1 MSKEKF
7 KNPPKLAEWILSY
20 VYPDRG
26 YFTSVGDFRE
36 EFVEIYQS
44 SGCFKANLWYWMQIA
59 KSIPS
64 FLRNKSHWSIVMIH
78 NYLKTALRNIK
89 RHKGFSLINTAGLA
103 IGISCC
109 ILILQY
115 IRHEFS
121 FDKFHENSMYIYR
134 VIQQQEGNIYQ
145 GTDIF
150 NSVPAIL
157 APSVREDFPEDAKV
171 TRVRNYERQVRY
183 IDKQFYEK
191 FFLYVEP
198 EFLEMF
204 SFPIIKGD
212 SKTAL
217 KEPYTVMIT
226 RDMVKKYFGE
236 EDPLNKIININ
247 NEQDY
252 RITGILENV
261 PDNSHLKFDFLASFS
276 TLLGTWGQ
284 NQLTSWQNSSV
295 RAYLQLAKNSNPQKF
310 NSQLKKY
317 NTVGFGG
324 HPASFHLQP
333 LTDLHLG
340 KKIAFDSPGKGD
352 IRYIY
357 LYSAI
362 TLFILLIACFNYM
375 NLSIA
380 RSFVRGKEIGI
391 RKVVGA
397 KRKSIIFQFLGESL
411 VFSFSSLLLGLIFVI
426 VALPIFNSLTERNI
440 KFDLSTDIIFIS
452 CLIGLGIF
460 AGLLSGIYPAMFLSS
475 FNPVKILKGRTDSIS
490 KSTSSV
496 RNALIIVQ
504 FAISICLII
513 CALVINHQLHYI
525 KNTKLGLDKDSI
537 ITIPM
542 TNEKMWERY
551 NTFKNELSQQANI
564 LDIAASKSLPTE
576 IDNTAQIKLGGQS
589 HGETLRVWLN
599 WIDSNFIDF
608 YKMKIVLGRNF
619 IKDSL
624 QDLQSAYILNETAA
638 KAIGLENAVGKTFGM
653 WRNKGQI
660 IGVVED
666 FHFAPLHSKIEPL
679 ALKLDSNNL
688 KVLSVRINSLDIS
701 NTLTFIQK
709 KWKKIFPDFPFVFSF
724 LDERIEN
731 MYKAERKLGQS
742 FNYFTLIAILLSCL
756 GLLGLAYYMAEKK
769 TKEIGI
775 RKVLGATVPNIL
787 LLLTKEFTKFVF
799 LANIIA
805 WPIAYYI
812 MNKWLQNF
820 AYRIDLSVWIFILS
834 GLAALAVALITV
846 GYQSI
851 KAATAN
857 PVDSLRYE

>member
-1 MSKEKF
+1 M
-7 KNPPKLAEWILSY
+7 
-20 VYPDRG
+20 
-26 YFTSVGDFRE
+26 FR
-36 EFVEIYQS
+36 
-44 SGCFKANLWYWMQIA
+44 
-59 KSIPS
+59 
-64 FLRNKSHWSIVMIH
+64 
-78 NYLKTALRNIK
+78 NYLKIVLRKIK

-109 ILILQY
+109 ILIIQY

-134 VIQQQEGNIYQ
+134 IIQHKEGNIFQ
-145 GTDIF
+145 GVDVF
-150 NSVPAIL
+150 NSLPAIL
-157 APSVREDFPEDAKV
+157 APSIREDFPEDAKV
-171 TRVRNYERQVRY
+171 TRVKNYERKVRY
-183 IDKQFYEK
+183 KDKQFYEK

-212 SKTAL
+212 PKTVL

-226 RDMVKKYFGE
+226 REMAKKYFGE
-236 EDPLNKIININ
+236 EDPVNKIININ

-252 RITGILENV
+252 RIAGILENV
-261 PDNSHLKFDFLASFS
+261 PDNSHIKFDFLASFS

-295 RAYLQLAKNSNPQKF
+295 WTYLQLAKNSNPQKF

-317 NTVGFGG
+317 NTVGYGG
-324 HPASFHLQP
+324 HPASFDLQP
-333 LTDLHLG
+333 LNDIHLG
-340 KKIAFDSPGKGD
+340 KKIALDLPGKGD
-352 IRYIY
+352 LRYIY

-380 RSFVRGKEIGI
+380 RSFTRGKEIGI

-411 VFSFSSLLLGLIFVI
+411 VFSFSALVLALILVRL
-426 VALPIFNSLTERNI
+426 ALPIFNFLTDRNI
-440 KFDLSTDIIFIS
+440 KFDLFTDIFFIF

-460 AGLLSGIYPAMFLSS
+460 VALISGIYPAMFLSS
-475 FNPVKILKGRTDSIS
+475 FKPVRVLKGRTDSIS

-496 RNALIIVQ
+496 RNVLIIVQ

-513 CALVINHQLHYI
+513 CALIINHQLHYI
-525 KNTKLGLDKDSI
+525 KNTKLGLAKDSI
-537 ITIPM
+537 ITFPM
-542 TNEKMWERY
+542 TNKIMWKRY
-551 NTFKNELSQQANI
+551 NTFKNELSQHANI

-576 IDNTAQIKLGGQS
+576 IDNTVQIKLGGQNQ
-589 HGETLRVWLN
+589 GKTLRVW
-599 WIDSNFIDF
+599 IDWVDFNFIDF

-619 IKDSL
+619 IKNSL
-624 QDLQSAYILNETAA
+624 QDLQNAYIVNETAA
-638 KAIGLENAVGKTFGM
+638 KAIGLENPVGKKFGIG
-653 WRNKGQI
+653 RTGGQI

-679 ALKLDSNNL
+679 ALKLDSINL
-688 KVLSVRINSLDIS
+688 KVLSVKINSLDIS
-701 NTLTFIQK
+701 NTMIFIQN

-724 LDERIEN
+724 LDRRIES
-731 MYKAERKLGQS
+731 MYKVERKLGQS

-756 GLLGLAYYMAEKK
+756 GLLGLASYMAEKK

-805 WPIAYYI
+805 WPVAYYF

-820 AYRIDLSVWIFILS
+820 AYRINLSILIFILS

-846 GYQSI
+846 SYQAI

>member
-1 MSKEKF
+1 MKNRKET
-7 KNPPKLAEWILSY
+7 PPAVAAWILS
-20 VYPDRG
+20 RI
-26 YFTSVGDFRE
+26 TRSEEHLSILSDFA
-36 EFVEIYQS
+36 EIYEELALEQGS
-44 SGCFKANLWYWMQIA
+44 FKARKWYRTQVLRSLPMFVINHLYWSATMFKNYVKIA
-59 KSIPS
+59 
-64 FLRNKSHWSIVMIH
+64 F
-78 NYLKTALRNIK
+78 RNIK
-89 RHKGFSLINTAGLA
+89 RQKGFSLINTVGLA

-121 FDKFHENSMYIYR
+121 FDKFHENSKYIYR
-134 VIQQQEGNIYQ
+134 VLQHQKGNIYQ

-150 NSVPAIL
+150 NAVPAIL
-157 APSVREDFPEDAKV
+157 APSVRSDFPQDAKI
-171 TRVRNYERQVRY
+171 TRVKNYERQVRY
-183 IDKQFYEK
+183 NNKQFYEK
-191 FFLYVEP
+191 RFLYIEP
-198 EFLEMF
+198 EFLEIF
-204 SFPIIKGD
+204 SFPVVKGD
-212 SKTAL
+212 PKTAL
-217 KEPYTVMIT
+217 KEPYTVAIT
-226 RDMVKKYFGE
+226 KDTAQKYFGE
-236 EDPLNKIININ
+236 EDPVNKIINID

-284 NQLTSWQNSSV
+284 NQLTSWKNSSV
-295 RAYLQLAKNSNPQKF
+295 WTYLQLAKNSNPQEF
-310 NSQLKKY
+310 NARLKKY
-317 NTVGFGG
+317 NTVGFSG

-333 LTDLHLG
+333 LTDIHLG
-340 KKIAFDSPGKGD
+340 QKVAFDLPGKGD

-380 RSFVRGKEIGI
+380 RSFTRGKEIGI

-411 VFSFSSLLLGLIFVI
+411 VLSLSSLVLAVVLVRL
-426 VALPIFNSLTERNI
+426 ALPVFNYLTERTI
-440 KFDLSTDIIFIS
+440 TFDLSTDIAFIF

-460 AGLLSGIYPAMFLSS
+460 AGLISGIYPAMFLSS
-475 FNPVKILKGRTDSIS
+475 FKTARVLKGRTESIS
-490 KSTSSV
+490 KNTSSV
-496 RNALIIVQ
+496 RNALIIAQ

-542 TNEKMWERY
+542 TNERMWKKY
-551 NTFKNELSQQANI
+551 NVFKSELSQQANI
-564 LDIAASKSLPTE
+564 LDITASKSLPTE
-576 IDNTAQIKLGGQS
+576 IDNTAQIKLRGQNQ
-589 HGETLRVWLN
+589 GQTLRVWLN
-599 WIDSNFIDF
+599 WVDFNFIDF
-608 YKMKIVLGRNF
+608 YKMKIVRGRNF
-619 IKDSL
+619 IKDSP
-624 QDLQSAYILNETAA
+624 QDLEDAYIINETAA
-638 KAIGLENAVGKTFGM
+638 KAIGLESAVGKKFATG
-653 WRNKGQI
+653 RTGGQI

-679 ALKLDSNNL
+679 ALKLDPDYL
-688 KVLSVRINSLDIS
+688 KVLSVRTNSFDIS
-701 NTLTFIQK
+701 NTLTFIQN
-709 KWKKIFPDFPFVFSF
+709 KWKKVFLDFPFVFSF
-724 LDERIEN
+724 LDKRIES
-731 MYKAERKLGQS
+731 MYETEMKLGQS

-756 GLLGLAYYMAEKK
+756 GLLGLASYMVEKK

-775 RKVLGATVPNIL
+775 RKVLGATAPNIL

-799 LANIIA
+799 LANLIA
-805 WPIAYYI
+805 WPFAYFA

-820 AYRIDLSVWIFILS
+820 AYRINLGLWMFIIPTL
-834 GLAALAVALITV
+834 LALFMALLTIS
-846 GYQSI
+846 YQSI

>member
-1 MSKEKF
+1 MF
-7 KNPPKLAEWILSY
+7 KNYLTMTI
-20 VYPDRG
+20 RI
-26 YFTSVGDFRE
+26 FR
-36 EFVEIYQS
+36 
-44 SGCFKANLWYWMQIA
+44 K
-59 KSIPS
+59 
-64 FLRNKSHWSIVMIH
+64 
-78 NYLKTALRNIK
+78 
-89 RHKGFSLINTAGLA
+89 HKGFSLINTAGLA

-121 FDKFHENSMYIYR
+121 FDKFHENSKYIYR
-134 VIQQQEGNIYQ
+134 IIQHQEGNIYQ
-145 GTDIF
+145 GVDVF
-150 NSVPAIL
+150 NSLPAIL
-157 APSVREDFPEDAKV
+157 APSIREDFPEDAKV
-171 TRVRNYERQVRY
+171 TRVKNYERQVRY
-183 IDKQFYEK
+183 KDKQFYEK

-226 RDMVKKYFGE
+226 REMVKKYFGE
-236 EDPLNKIININ
+236 EEPVNKIININ

-252 RITGILENV
+252 RIAGILENV

-276 TLLGTWGQ
+276 TLLGIWGQ

-295 RAYLQLAKNSNPQKF
+295 STYLQLAKNSNPQKF

-317 NTVGFGG
+317 NTVGYGG
-324 HPASFHLQP
+324 HPASFDLQP
-333 LTDLHLG
+333 LNDIHLG
-340 KKIAFDSPGKGD
+340 KKIAFDLPGKGD
-352 IRYIY
+352 LRYIY

-380 RSFVRGKEIGI
+380 RSFTRGKEIGI

-397 KRKSIIFQFLGESL
+397 KSKSIIFQFLGESL
-411 VFSFSSLLLGLIFVI
+411 VFSFSALVLALILVRL
-426 VALPIFNSLTERNI
+426 ALPIFNFLTDRNI
-440 KFDLSTDIIFIS
+440 KFDLFTDIIFIF
-452 CLIGLGIF
+452 CLIGLGVFVALI
-460 AGLLSGIYPAMFLSS
+460 SGIYPALFLSS
-475 FNPVKILKGRTDSIS
+475 FKPFIVLKGQTESIS

-496 RNALIIVQ
+496 RNVLIIVQ

-513 CALVINHQLHYI
+513 CALIINHQLHYI
-525 KNTKLGLDKDSI
+525 KNTKLGLDNDSI

-542 TNEKMWERY
+542 TNKKMWKRY
-551 NTFKNELSQQANI
+551 NTFKNELSQQSKI
-564 LDIAASKSLPTE
+564 LDITASKSLPTE
-576 IDNTAQIKLGGQS
+576 IDNTVQIKLGGQNQ
-589 HGETLRVWLN
+589 GKTLRVWVD
-599 WIDSNFIDF
+599 WVDFNFIDF

-624 QDLQSAYILNETAA
+624 QDLQNAYIVNETAA
-638 KAIGLENAVGKTFGM
+638 KAIGLENPVGKKFGIG
-653 WRNKGQI
+653 RTGGQI

-679 ALKLDSNNL
+679 ALQLDSNNL

-701 NTLTFIQK
+701 NTLTFIQN

-724 LDERIEN
+724 LDRRIES
-731 MYKAERKLGQS
+731 MYKVERKLGQS

-756 GLLGLAYYMAEKK
+756 GLLGLAFYMAEKK

-805 WPIAYYI
+805 WPVAYYF

-820 AYRIDLSVWIFILS
+820 AYRINIGLGIFPAS
-834 GLAALAVALITV
+834 GMIALVIALLTV
-846 GYQSI
+846 SYQSL